1 MPQLTRNEIE
11 GVASLS
17 RIKLSEPEIDKLTIQ
32 INETL
37 DSVQELISLDTDG
50 VEPTV
55 QITSAVN
62 VFRKDEITPSLSVDD
77 ATANGPQVAE
87 NCFVVPRVVD
97 T

>member
-17 RIKLSEPEIDKLTIQ
+17 RIKLSEPEKDKLTIH
-32 INETL
+32 INVL
-37 DSVQELISLDTDG
+37 FDSFQELISLDTDG

-55 QITSAVN
+55 QTTTATN
-62 VFRKDEITPSLSVDD
+62 VFRKDEITPSLPVDD

-97 T
+97 I